1 MKKFISIL
9 VTIVLALTSLSCA
22 TAFAVDER
30 CNLERQIISELKE
43 INKDKTVALTSFHKL
58 SDTTAVYTYTFYTE
72 NMGKKFAPSAL
83 PELTIIGKYKY
94 RYADLSKA
102 YYFANGTSYT
112 LNTAYTNGMISDE
125 QLDEIAGY
133 YNFEAVSDDDVF
145 VKIRDRIIEK
155 YSNIKPDD
163 ITFFHINYLDNGD
176 VLFAYRVEE
185 SGAWCVMQDYIIGNY
200 RYFIDLSD
208 ERFLYAKSEVNSI
221 DEAYKNGIIDDS
233 ELDEIAQTLSEYFTV
248 YSSSPDVNGDGK
260 IDVDDVTDAQ
270 KNIANIRC
278 DIPNSCFVTDIDND
292 GFLTICDVTL
302 IQKYIA
308 GIDL

>member
-1 MKKFISIL
+1 MKKFMSIL
-9 VTIVLALTSLSCA
+9 MTIVLALTSLSCI
-22 TAFAVDER
+22 TAFAVGER
-30 CNLERQIISELKE
+30 SDLERQIISELEE

-58 SDTTAVYTYTFYTE
+58 SDATAVYTYTAYTE
-72 NMGKKFAPSAL
+72 YFTPSSS

-94 RYADLSKA
+94 RYAYMDKA

-133 YNFEAVSDDDVF
+133 YNFEAAGDDDVF
-145 VKIRDRIIEK
+145 VKIRDRIINK
-155 YSNIKPDD
+155 YANIKPND
-163 ITFFHINYLDNGD
+163 ITFFHIDYLNNGD
-176 VLFAYRVEE
+176 VLFAYRVE
-185 SGAWCVMQDYIIGNY
+185 GFGYWCVMQDYIIGNY

-233 ELDEIAQTLSEYFTV
+233 ELDEIARTLSEYFTV

-270 KNIANIRC
+270 KDIA
-278 DIPNSCFVTDIDND
+278 DIGCAAPNHFIVTDIDND